1 MSAPGGTDRSPCF
14 GHDARFAHAQ
24 HAGAWRKE
32 LGIIDLRLGLV
43 ALTSRSRKAGAGR
56 AIGECSW
63 GEELINR
70 LSKSIDKLA

>member
-1 MSAPGGTDRSPCF
+1 
-14 GHDARFAHAQ
+14 
-24 HAGAWRKE
+24 
-32 LGIIDLRLGLV
+32 LGLV